1 MQNVLSR
8 TKPTLP
14 EPSKNADAQPVAEIE
29 GVIRDFVGR
38 GAKGASS
45 TDTSEIAAN
54 ADTLVKRT
62 ITLDE
67 LKNIIE
73 ELDQLYD
80 FMHSEGQRLEKE
92 ISEYAQLSK
101 STVSAT
107 RLIADNMLHWKKSE
121 ANNR

>member
-1 MQNVLSR
+1 MQNVLPR
-8 TKPTLP
+8 TKPILP
-14 EPSKNADAQPVAEIE
+14 NIADVQPAAEIE

-38 GAKGASS
+38 NAKNAGS
-45 TDTSEIAAN
+45 TDTSEIATN

-67 LKNIIE
+67 LKNVIE

-80 FMHSEGQRLEKE
+80 FMHSEGQRLERE
-92 ISEYAQLSK
+92 ISEYAQLSD

-107 RLIADNMLHWKKSE
+107 RIIADNMLQWKKSE
-121 ANNR
+121 ANKG